1 MDPAAGEFF
10 ANGTEVEVSGGQI
23 VRDAVVLGWSSETYF
38 VRFKANT
45 PGVAGHVREVGR
57 EDIRPVQP
65 PEQQE
70 EFELYDEVGVYWMGC
85 WSVTVIMGEGIY
97 AVQLQSTLERPLFD
111 LSRLRLHWEWVDGQ
125 WHPAHPRRAVGPLVE
140 VLVGQH
146 RWCQANIVRS
156 NSTGHE
162 VVCYKGR

>member
-10 ANGTEVEVSGGQI
+10 ANGTEVEFSCGQI
-23 VRDAVVLGWSSETYF
+23 VRDAVVLGRSSETYF

-45 PGVAGHVREVGR
+45 PGVAGHVRELGR

-85 WSVTVIMGEGIY
+85 WNVTVIMGEGIM
-97 AVQLQSTLERPLFD
+97 
-111 LSRLRLHWEWVDGQ
+111 LSNF
-125 WHPAHPRRAVGPLVE
+125 RA
-140 VLVGQH
+140 
-146 RWCQANIVRS
+146 RS
-156 NSTGHE
+156 NDLCLTFPGCAFTGSGSMVSGTLHILGGPS
-162 VVCYKGR
+162 VH